1 MTISATP
8 CIRDDALLVGG
19 RPVLTA
25 VPPNIIVKP
34 TAFSSSASFAGAAGS
49 EASSRHVFT
58 LGVLHGYRLLCLYR
72 FKIWWMIPRFGN
84 SASDVPLET
93 QLLLLEGTKESA
105 LDNEQMETS
114 ASEDTFYVLFLP
126 VLDGDFR
133 ASLQGNDAN
142 ELQFC
147 IESGDPDVWTSEV
160 SEAVLINSSDNPF
173 ELTRDSIRILA
184 KTMLNGFLAFAAIP
198 ANLDW
203 FGWCTWD
210 AFYTQVNPKGIME
223 GLQSLSDGGTPAR
236 FLIID
241 DGWQETVNE
250 FVIEGHPHIEGTQF
264 AMRLVD
270 IKENHKFKND
280 DFDSACHD
288 LGQFIKTIKEKHGLR
303 HVYMWHALAGYW
315 GGVLVTSE
323 EMMKYNPKLEHP
335 VQSPGN
341 IGNVRDIA
349 IDGLE
354 KYGVGLVDPAK
365 IYEFYN
371 DLHCYLL
378 KKGADG
384 VKVDVQNL
392 IETLGLGH
400 GGRVSLSGKYQQ
412 ALEESVAKNFP
423 DNNVICCM
431 CHNSDSIYSFKK
443 SAVARASEDF
453 MPRDPTSQTIHI
465 ASVAFNSLLL
475 GETVVPDWDMF
486 HSDHP
491 SAEFHGAARAIGGC
505 SVYVSDKPAKH
516 NFEILRKL
524 VLPDGFV
531 LRAKHAGRP
540 TRDCLFKDPVM
551 DGKSLLKI
559 WNLNE
564 FTGVVGIF
572 NCQGAGNWP
581 LRKPTTLA
589 STEPIS
595 GHVSPSDVEFLED
608 LAGEGWNGDSAVFT
622 FNSEHLSRIP
632 KMGILEVSLHT
643 LQCEIFTISPI
654 KDYGGKFEFAPLG
667 LIEMYNSGGAIQGI
681 KSIISPA
688 LFTIQIKC
696 RGPGRFGA
704 YSTTKPMQC
713 RIDWNE
719 VEYTYEPE
727 CGLLTFDLA
736 VPKESSSNQI
746 EIIYSSNQSNIC

>member
-8 CIRDDALLVGG
+8 CVRDATLIVGG

-25 VPPNIIVKP
+25 VPPNITVNP
-34 TAFSSSASFAGAAGS
+34 TPSSSAAVFAGAAVS

-58 LGVLHGYRLLCLYR
+58 LGVLRGYKLLCLFR
-72 FKIWWMIPRFGN
+72 FNIWWMIPRVGRT
-84 SASDVPLET
+84 ASDVPLET
-93 QLLLLEGTKESA
+93 QLLLLEAREESA
-105 LDNEQMETS
+105 GDDEQLDAS
-114 ASEDTFYVLFLP
+114 ASENTFYVLFLP

-133 ASLQGNDAN
+133 ASLQGNHDN

-147 IESGDPDVWTSEV
+147 IESGDPDVRTSQV
-160 SEAVLINSSDNPF
+160 SEAVFINSGDNPF
-173 ELTRDSIRILA
+173 ELMRDSIRILA
-184 KTMLNGFLAFAAIP
+184 KHKLTFSHVESKKIP
-198 ANLDW
+198 SNLDW

-223 GLQSLSDGGTPAR
+223 GLQSLSAGGTPAR
-236 FLIID
+236 FLVID

-250 FVIEGHPHIEGTQF
+250 FVMEGQPFVEGTQF
-264 AMRLVD
+264 ASRLIG
-270 IKENHKFKND
+270 IKENHKFKDNNLD
-280 DFDSACHD
+280 GAGRD
-288 LGQFIKTIKEKHGLR
+288 LGQFIKIIKEKYGLR
-303 HVYMWHALAGYW
+303 YVYMWHALAGYW
-315 GGVLVTSE
+315 GGVLPTSE
-323 EMMKYNPKLEHP
+323 EMMKYNPKLEYP

-341 IGNVRDIA
+341 IGNIRDIA
-349 IDGLE
+349 MDSLE

-371 DLHCYLL
+371 DLHGYLSN
-378 KKGADG
+378 KGADG

-400 GGRVSLSGKYQQ
+400 GGRVSLTRKYQQ
-412 ALEESVAKNFP
+412 ALEESVARNFP
-423 DNNVICCM
+423 DNNIICCM
-431 CHNSDSIYSFKK
+431 CHNSDSIYSFRK

-453 MPRDPTSQTIHI
+453 MPREPTLQTLHI
-465 ASVAFNSLLL
+465 ASVSFNSLLL
-475 GETVVPDWDMF
+475 GEIVIPDWDVL

-505 SVYVSDKPAKH
+505 GVYVSDKPGKH

-524 VLPDGFV
+524 VLSDGSV

-564 FTGVVGIF
+564 FTGVVAIF

-581 LRKPTTLA
+581 LKEPTGLA
-589 STEPIS
+589 STEPIL
-595 GHVSPSDVEFLED
+595 GHISPSDVEFLEE
-608 LAGEGWNGDSAVFT
+608 LAGKNWTGECAVFA
-622 FNSEHLSRIP
+622 FNLGQLSRIP
-632 KMGILEVSLHT
+632 KKGILEVSLHT

-654 KDYGGKFEFAPLG
+654 KDYVGKFQFAPLG
-667 LIEMYNSGGAIQGI
+667 LIGMYNSGGAIQDL
-681 KSIISPA
+681 KSIVSPT
-688 LFTIQIKC
+688 LCTIQVKC

-713 RIDWNE
+713 KVDSME
-719 VEYTYEPE
+719 VEFTYDLDY
-727 CGLLTFDLA
+727 GFLTFNLSDA
-736 VPKESSSNQI
+736 FSNESSSKEI
-746 EIIYSSNQSNIC
+746 EIIYSSN